1 MIAISRD
8 WLTESQ
14 IDSTLED
21 SFPSS
26 DPPSWT
32 LGIENKTTDTT
43 AAKADEARNRA
54 ALILDYLRRVLTP
67 TSRGH
72 FTCDK
77 FQFSSVCFSPVRIG
91 DK

>member
-1 MIAISRD
+1 MIATSRD
-8 WLTESQ
+8 WLSESQ

-32 LGIENKTTDTT
+32 LGIEDKTKDTVS
-43 AAKADEARNRA
+43 AKADEARNRA

-72 FTCDK
+72 ITCDK
-77 FQFSSVCFSPVRIG
+77 FQFSSVCCSPIRIG
-91 DK
+91 DQ